1 MLNVMENLFSYGTLQ
16 QEKVQLDTFGRLL
29 EGKRDVL
36 QEYCISEVKIKDKSV
51 IKLSGKEI
59 HPILIFTG
67 NIKDEAEEPVFRINS
82 SELLMA
88 DKYEVD
94 DYSRVEAILKSGTKA
109 WIYVGY

>member
-1 MLNVMENLFSYGTLQ
+1 MLNVMEKLFSYGTLQ

-36 QEYCISEVKIKDKSV
+36 QEYCISEVRIKDKSV

-59 HPILIFTG
+59 HPVLIFTG
-67 NIKDEAEEPVFRINS
+67 DIKDEVEGTVFRINS

-94 DYSRVEAILKSGTKA
+94 DYSRIEAILKSETRA
-109 WIYVGY
+109 WIYVGH

>member
-51 IKLSGKEI
+51 IKLSGKEM

-67 NIKDEAEEPVFRINS
+67 DIKDEVEGTVFRINF

-94 DYSRVEAILKSGTKA
+94 DYSRVEAILKSGTKS
-109 WIYVGY
+109 WIYVGH